1 MNVAKLPGH
10 GGLSRPAP
18 LAACNVCGFDLWLP
32 IAGLAASQVGL
43 VSDARFPG
51 RCIVS
56 PREHFE
62 RLEDAPMPAL
72 AAFMGEVQA
81 VSAVLR
87 QVTASR
93 RVNVA
98 FIEDGSGHMFA
109 HVIPRFPDTEPLPR
123 KAPWEHPQPRTPM
136 LPAWEAQVVGDIRD
150 GLATRFPVAAP
161 ARVRDGRF
169 AGPAAGLTTADG

>member
-10 GGLSRPAP
+10 GGSLRPAP
-18 LAACNVCGFDLWLP
+18 LAACSVCGFDLWLP

-136 LPAWEAQVVGDIRD
+136 LPAWEAQIIGDIRD

-161 ARVRDGRF
+161 GSRTRRAACGPGVRLNDR
-169 AGPAAGLTTADG
+169 